1 MRPLTYHQEP
11 DWKIKLREKAEILLA
26 LRQAT
31 AAKRE
36 EQRREWAQTQ
46 APAIKD
52 VSVGK

>member
-36 EQRREWAQTQ
+36 EQRRQP
-46 APAIKD
+46 APSSEIKD